1 MASGYSCNMNE
12 EYSDL
17 ASQCMAF
24 CQVLRSKGRK
34 GCKGQ
39 KFSFVLNVA
48 FSFSMD
54 TILIKCERPR
64 RRDIHGFAQN
74 FITLRTKDTSFDAA
88 NKTARRSQTYII
100 DFTVHRH

>member
-1 MASGYSCNMNE
+1 MAAMRE
-12 EYSDL
+12 EDSDL

-48 FSFSMD
+48 FSFSID
-54 TILIKCERPR
+54 TRGDGLSTMLKKKKSPSTVR
-64 RRDIHGFAQN
+64 RKGGHKIVLFR
-74 FITLRTKDTSFDAA
+74 TLS
-88 NKTARRSQTYII
+88 
-100 DFTVHRH
+100 